1 MIKKT
6 QLSPLGWIAGIITA
20 LAIALYFSSIT
31 FFLNGLFE
39 AISIGIFVVF
49 EALSII
55 NMITTSLE
63 SDYDDEN
70 HKLFIQ
76 LSCLHLIIQLA
87 TLSFIAIFFTIADAH
102 ITCAFIVVAGLFVT
116 IFDMLCIAISID
128 WNEITRNRAN
138 RETKISKLCKQVT
151 TLAYKLKSKLITT
164 KVIDT
169 ETETENE
176 NRNGDKIK
184 WK

>member
-20 LAIALYFSSIT
+20 LAIALYFGSIS

-39 AISIGIFVVF
+39 AIGIGTFVVF
-49 EALSII
+49 EALSTL
-55 NMITTSLE
+55 NLFTTLLE
-63 SDYDDEN
+63 CDYDDEN
-70 HKLFIQ
+70 HKLLIQ

-87 TLSFIAIFFTIADAH
+87 TFGFIIIFADAH
-102 ITCAFIVVAGLFVT
+102 VTCAFIIVVCLFVT
-116 IFDMLCIAISID
+116 LFTILLILLSID
-128 WNEITRNRAN
+128 WNKITRNRAN
-138 RETKISKLCKQVT
+138 RETKISKFSKQLVA
-151 TLAYKLKSKLITT
+151 LAYKLKSKLITT

-169 ETETENE
+169 ETETETE
-176 NRNGDKIK
+176 NGDKIK

>member
-20 LAIALYFSSIT
+20 LAIALYFGSIT

-70 HKLFIQ
+70 HKLLIQ
-76 LSCLHLIIQLA
+76 LTILHLIIQLA
-87 TLSFIAIFFTIADAH
+87 TLSFIAIFFTIADASVA
-102 ITCAFIVVAGLFVT
+102 CAFIAVVCLFVT
-116 IFDMLCIAISID
+116 LFTILSILLNID

-138 RETKISKLCKQVT
+138 RETKISKFSKKLT

-176 NRNGDKIK
+176 NGDKIK

>member
-1 MIKKT
+1 MIKKI
-6 QLSPLGWIAGIITA
+6 QLSPLGWIAGIITS

-39 AISIGIFVVF
+39 ALGIGTFVVF
-49 EALSII
+49 EALSTL
-55 NMITTSLE
+55 NLFITFLE

-70 HKLFIQ
+70 HKLLIQ
-76 LSCLHLIIQLA
+76 LNCLHLIIQLA
-87 TLSFIAIFFTIADAH
+87 TLSFIAIFFTITDARVACTF
-102 ITCAFIVVAGLFVT
+102 ITVICLFVT
-116 IFDMLCIAISID
+116 LFTILLILFSID

-138 RETKISKLCKQVT
+138 HETKISKFSKQLT

-169 ETETENE
+169 KTE
-176 NRNGDKIK
+176 NGDKIK

>member
-39 AISIGIFVVF
+39 PISIGIFTVF
-49 EALSII
+49 EGISLLI
-55 NMITTSLE
+55 MLDTSLE
-63 SDYDDEN
+63 SDYDDED
-70 HKLFIQ
+70 HKLLIQ
-76 LSCLHLIIQLA
+76 LTILHLIIQLA

-102 ITCAFIVVAGLFVT
+102 VACAFIVVVSLFVT

-128 WNEITRNRAN
+128 WNKITRNRAN
-138 RETKISKLCKQVT
+138 RETKISKFSKQLAA
-151 TLAYKLKSKLITT
+151 LAYKLKSKLITT

-169 ETETENE
+169 ETE
-176 NRNGDKIK
+176 NGDKIK